1 MLARMPQV
9 LEVWK
14 DQIGLARVANVEPAA
29 IVEGQA
35 RFEVERFG
43 LTANNVTYALF
54 GDRML
59 YWTFFPSDADGW
71 GRVPAWGFA
80 TVVESRS
87 ADVREGG
94 RIYGFVQMGGDLV
107 LTPERVDDQ
116 RFQDRSAHR
125 AGLPAAYLSYRFAEP
140 SERDDATMLLQP
152 LLVTA
157 ILLARSLEGASRVVF
172 SSACSKTALATTY
185 LLARRAVETAGITS
199 SADVVSSLGV
209 YDEVVGYDP
218 IEGLQCGPA
227 TFVDLSGNADVRAA
241 VHRHLADD
249 LQASV
254 LVGATHVDA
263 TRSTDDPLPGP
274 EPTFFFAPDHL
285 GDGIDTEVL
294 GELLEWS
301 AGWLE
306 IERHDGPEAVLAAWG
321 EAVRGSLPP
330 TIGLSLS
337 LR

>member
-227 TFVDLSGNADVRAA
+227 TFVDLLRERRRASRRAPSPRRRPAGERARGRDPRRRHALHRRSAARAGADVLLRPRPPRRRHRHRGARRAA
-241 VHRHLADD
+241 RVERGLAGD
-249 LQASV
+249 
-254 LVGATHVDA
+254 
-263 TRSTDDPLPGP
+263 R
-274 EPTFFFAPDHL
+274 AP
-285 GDGIDTEVL
+285 
-294 GELLEWS
+294 
-301 AGWLE
+301 
-306 IERHDGPEAVLAAWG
+306 
-321 EAVRGSLPP
+321 
-330 TIGLSLS
+330 
-337 LR
+337 